1 MKQKRIKL
9 GLSLR
14 QAAELSGVSYSS
26 IFRIENGN
34 KRVAHESVVR
44 YQNFL
49 KNHKK

>member
-1 MKQKRIKL
+1 MKEKRRKL
-9 GLSLR
+9 KLSLR

-34 KRVAHESVVR
+34 KRVAHESVIK

-49 KNHKK
+49 KTYKK